1 MRPIE
6 RLLIPVEGTHGS
18 VLTLQTRA
26 AGDVLAL
33 DGRGVVD
40 DVVVGVDL
48 EKETDGQGGGP
59 ISEKLLEP
67 PSGKPQTA
75 IRGRYQDLR
84 GGPGV
89 DRIQPGPREDLLY
102 LVDST
107 HNRIQVL
114 FLDFIQEIPEAGS
127 PIRGSADAPVTVAV
141 FTDFQ

>member
-1 MRPIE
+1 
-6 RLLIPVEGTHGS
+6 LIFGVLAATTAAQAAVDARVVHTLELTTQPVDLAIPGNGRYIY
-18 VLTLQTRA
+18 VLTADAKLQVFSGNGQLRDT
-26 AGDVLAL
+26 VP
-33 DGRGVVD
+33 VD
-40 DVVVGVDL
+40 
-48 EKETDGQGGGP
+48 
-59 ISEKLLEP
+59 
-67 PSGKPQTA
+67 
-75 IRGRYQDLR
+75 
-84 GGPGV
+84 PGV